1 MQVTLFV
8 AHHLMIANRT
18 KVWKLFIES
27 QQAILSA
34 TQFVIE
40 MNHFVQDPENS
51 EMPVQ
56 KMQDLHTLIDNLI
69 VAADQTPVDT
79 APTPTDPEGTA
90 ARALHCLSVVKLN
103 RSVLQSP
110 PTVSPQLNP
119 QTHKQR
125 PHQTP
130 PLQRLLRPPRLHQTL
145 LRPQTRPDRLLD
157 RLRLRPRAVAH
168 DQLRELLNP
177 LPHPRPSSTQRPN
190 PPLHPPLLNQPL
202 PGLRADH
209 RARLRIPPLP
219 HPISLPA
226 LLLHPAAHPP
236 LNSLLRHAS
245 FLRAAHGLQRRLG
258 NAVERRRGAGERIAA
273 SV

>member
-1 MQVTLFV
+1 
-8 AHHLMIANRT
+8 
-18 KVWKLFIES
+18 
-27 QQAILSA
+27 
-34 TQFVIE
+34 
-40 MNHFVQDPENS
+40 
-51 EMPVQ
+51 MPVQ

-79 APTPTDPEGTA
+79 APTPTDPEATA
-90 ARALHCLSVVKLN
+90 ARALHCMSVVKLN

-110 PTVSPQLNP
+110 PPPTASPQLIP

-157 RLRLRPRAVAH
+157 RFRLRSRAMVN
-168 DQLRELLNP
+168 DQLRVAAI
-177 LPHPRPSSTQRPN
+177 PHPRPSNTQRPN
-190 PPLHPPLLNQPL
+190 PSLHPPLLNQPL

-209 RARLRIPPLP
+209 RARLRIPALP

-258 NAVERRRGAGERIAA
+258 NAVERRRGARERIAA